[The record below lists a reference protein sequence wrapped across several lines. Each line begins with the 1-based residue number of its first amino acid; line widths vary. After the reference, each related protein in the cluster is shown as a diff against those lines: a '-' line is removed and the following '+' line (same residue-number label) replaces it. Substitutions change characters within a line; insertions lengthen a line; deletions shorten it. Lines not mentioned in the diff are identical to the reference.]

1 MHSKLFQMQN
11 KTILKRIQLT
21 SLILIDCSSLS
32 DALTEDSEVSS
43 SDLTVGP
50 PVITVPYPIVCI
62 NSVGVLRSVF
72 VSVVSDFSDS
82 SSSPSSSSSEKCMR
96 SEDSMVSS
104 TPLRDPRGVCS
115 VSRDWR
121 PVSSKV
127 PCKEIVLSSIIWASK
142 ACKYKENVLCL

>member
-1 MHSKLFQMQN
+1 MFIIYADNYLNSLSNTLLWPSMS
-11 KTILKRIQLT
+11 LSLT

-32 DALTEDSEVSS
+32 EALTDDSEVSS

-50 PVITVPYPIVCI
+50 PVITVPYPMVCI
-62 NSVGVLRSVF
+62 NSVGVLRSVL

-82 SSSPSSSSSEKCMR
+82 SSSSSSSEKCMR
-96 SEDSMVSS
+96 SEDSIVSS
-104 TPLRDPRGVCS
+104 TPLKDPLGVCS

-127 PCKEIVLSSIIWASK
+127 PCKEIVWSSIIWASK
-142 ACKYKENVLCL
+142 ACKY